1 MDRNMIFAAICCTA
15 TVIMSIYYLCRERG
29 VRTVLF
35 GVLTGLTAL
44 LILNQYGSMF
54 STRLPLNVFNVAGS
68 AVLGVPFVI
77 ILVLLKI
84 M

>member
-1 MDRNMIFAAICCTA
+1 MNRNMIFAAICGVVTL
-15 TVIMSIYYLCRERG
+15 IMAIYYLRREHS
-29 VRTVLF
+29 VRTLLF
-35 GVLTGLTAL
+35 GALSGLVAL

-54 STRLPLNVFNVAGS
+54 SSWLPLNVFNLAGS

-84 M
+84 V